1 MENKAPASPAAQREL
16 SLTSNL
22 FMQSLGY
29 TNDPF
34 IKINKAPFLCE
45 DTPSQHKTHSSMP
58 GIKEHWCY
66 IMSLCTINMFH
77 THKGRE
83 VALVVFSLWQ
93 KSAHYKNLTM
103 QENSLHETLTEGVN
117 HFLIMISCGFRV
129 WCNFTASHITDSHT
143 HVFSCVVH
151 FPLTSPT
158 REEKE
163 GGRFKREG
171 KDRQKEREES
181 VRRNK
186 VKVPRKWTNGRVF

>member
-1 MENKAPASPAAQREL
+1 
-16 SLTSNL
+16 
-22 FMQSLGY
+22 
-29 TNDPF
+29 
-34 IKINKAPFLCE
+34 
-45 DTPSQHKTHSSMP
+45 MP

-66 IMSLCTINMFH
+66 IISLCTIIVSITH
-77 THKGRE
+77 THTMDVR

-103 QENSLHETLTEGVN
+103 QENSLHETLTESVN

-129 WCNFTASHITDSHT
+129 WCNITASHFTDSHT

-163 GGRFKREG
+163 GGWFKREG

-181 VRRNK
+181 VRWNK
-186 VKVPRKWTNGRVF
+186 VKVPRKWKNGRVF